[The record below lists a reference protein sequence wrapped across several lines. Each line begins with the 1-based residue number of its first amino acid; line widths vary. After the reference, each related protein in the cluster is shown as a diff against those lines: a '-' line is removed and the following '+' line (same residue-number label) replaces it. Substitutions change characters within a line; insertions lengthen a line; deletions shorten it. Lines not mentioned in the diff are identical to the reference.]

1 MLHQMP
7 AHAGVAEAISAYQ
20 AADTDGQLTG
30 SVVTLTAVLLGY
42 LFVAPVSPPGT
53 LLWALLTTILVTD
66 ATELCGV
73 QPVIM
78 FYLHK
83 RWFKKFN
90 SWEVFFRFFLVFA
103 FFPALLLWNPFVNFR
118 ADPRDNERMI

>member
-42 LFVAPVSPPGT
+42 LFVAP
-53 LLWALLTTILVTD
+53 
-66 ATELCGV
+66 
-73 QPVIM
+73 PVIM